1 MLFAGEVGE
10 NPTLSRNRDRSIESR
25 IACEAWQIT
34 PITVVDCG
42 RSRKSASFCCT
53 ARLRAMGP
61 FAKGINLLKL
71 TSRTL
76 RAPAAGFLAIVIS
89 LSPSVSA
96 QADETYPSTVNFLAK
111 SFASGKAL
119 EGATAGTYEYG
130 FTLDAM
136 MQLKAGGKSLVQ
148 QLPAVNFM
156 LATRPQPVGTASS
169 GYLFYKDAQKTINVG
184 RAGKFLFTSQV
195 INVPNNAIRYDIFKK
210 LAARINSSTG
220 EITGVASG
228 AIDYAWVALGL
239 NSYEEFTLANKVVQK
254 MLTMQNV
261 DGGFGEVDQL
271 VSTADAT
278 GLALQAINL
287 RQDFGTDAQDKKR
300 ADAEKRAVAY
310 LRATAVDGNHWFG
323 YGEASVNST
332 AYAAMGLK
340 AAGKKI
346 TKYSAWLKTKIA
358 PKGGF
363 VTSWSKGQG
372 DKFAT
377 AQAYVPLVGKSYLD
391 LLP

>member
-1 MLFAGEVGE
+1 MLKTYFSKIKAA
-10 NPTLSRNRDRSIESR
+10 TATSIA
-25 IACEAWQIT
+25 IALLVTTTPSATAATKYPEA
-34 PITVVDCG
+34 
-42 RSRKSASFCCT
+42 
-53 ARLRAMGP
+53 
-61 FAKGINLLKL
+61 
-71 TSRTL
+71 
-76 RAPAAGFLAIVIS
+76 
-89 LSPSVSA
+89 VS
-96 QADETYPSTVNFLAK
+96 FLAK
-111 SFASGKAL
+111 SFVAGKAI

-156 LATRPQPVGTASS
+156 LATRSQPIGTALS
-169 GYLFYKDAQKTINVG
+169 GYLFNKDAEKSLNVG

-195 INVPNNAIRYDIFKK
+195 VNVPNNSIRYDIFKR
-210 LAARINSSTG
+210 LAARINSKTG
-220 EITGVASG
+220 EISGVASG
-228 AIDYAWVALGL
+228 SIDYAWVALGL
-239 NSYEEFTLANKVVQK
+239 NSYQEFTLANKVVQK
-254 MLTMQNV
+254 MLTLQNA
-261 DGGFGEVDQL
+261 DGGFGEVDPL
-271 VSTADAT
+271 VSTPDAT

-300 ADAEKRAVAY
+300 AAAEKKAVAF
-310 LRATAVDGNHWFG
+310 LLATDVDGNHWEA
-323 YGEASVNST
+323 YGEASINST

-346 TKYSAWLKTKIA
+346 TVYSTWLKSKLA

-363 VTSWSKGQG
+363 ITSWSNGLG

-377 AQAYVPLVGKSYLD
+377 AQAYAPLVGKSYLD